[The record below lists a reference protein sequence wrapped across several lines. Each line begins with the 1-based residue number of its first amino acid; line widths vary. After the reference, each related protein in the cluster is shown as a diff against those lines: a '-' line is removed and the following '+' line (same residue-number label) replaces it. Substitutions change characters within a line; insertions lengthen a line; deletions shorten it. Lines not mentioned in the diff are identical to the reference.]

1 MAFSPIEGLYFYNT
15 ASQKKE
21 PFFPNHT
28 PVRLYTCG
36 PTVYDYAHI
45 GNFRTY
51 VFEDVL
57 KRTLLFF
64 GYSVTH
70 VMNITD
76 VEDKTI
82 AGACKKNISLQEYT
96 EPYIEA
102 FFEDLNT
109 LNIAKADFYPHAT
122 HYIPQMIQAITNLL
136 EQGIAYVGQE
146 DPSIYFSL
154 NRFPNYGKLSHLD
167 LSSLRCSSRVSTD
180 EYDKENPSDFVLWK
194 AYNPERDGTIY
205 WESPFG
211 KGRPGWHLECSI
223 MAMELLGDS
232 LDIHVGGVDNIFPHH
247 ENEIAQSE
255 ALSGKPFVRYW
266 LHSEHLLID
275 GKKMSKSLGNFFT
288 LRDLLN
294 QGFTGQEV
302 RYMLLQSHYRMQLNF
317 TEEALL
323 SCRHALRRLKDFVS
337 RLEDVP
343 LSGESP
349 LPKTLTSSNQF
360 LSAFSG
366 ALANDLN
373 VSTGFASLFDFVHE
387 INSLIDQGNFS
398 KADSL
403 YILEI
408 LKKVD
413 SVLGVLPLTTIVP
426 IPATVMQLV
435 AEREEARK
443 AKNWAM
449 ADILRNE
456 VLAAGFLIEDNKSG
470 PKVKPL

>member
-1 MAFSPIEGLYFYNT
+1 MAFSHIEGLYFYNT

-21 PFFPNHT
+21 LFFPNHT

-51 VFEDVL
+51 VFEDIL
-57 KRTLLFF
+57 KRTLVFF

-82 AGACKKNISLQEYT
+82 AGASKKNIPLQEYT
-96 EPYIEA
+96 QPYTEA
-102 FFEDLNT
+102 FFEDLDT
-109 LNIAKADFYPHAT
+109 LNIARADFYPHAT
-122 HYIPQMIQAITNLL
+122 HYIPQMIQAITKLL
-136 EQGIAYVGQE
+136 EQGIAYIGQ
-146 DPSIYFSL
+146 DASVYFSL

-167 LSSLRCSSRVSTD
+167 LSSLRCCSRISAD

-194 AYNPERDGTIY
+194 AYNPERDGVIY

-232 LDIHVGGVDNIFPHH
+232 LDIHAGGVDNIFPHH

-255 ALSGKPFVRYW
+255 ALSGKPFARYW

-275 GKKMSKSLGNFFT
+275 GKKMSKSLGNFLT
-288 LRDLLN
+288 LRDLLH
-294 QGFTGQEV
+294 QEFTGQEV
-302 RYMLLQSHYRMQLNF
+302 RYMLLQSHYRTQLNF

-323 SCRHALRRLKDFVS
+323 ACRHALRRLKDFVS
-337 RLEDVP
+337 RLEGVDLP
-343 LSGESP
+343 GESP
-349 LPKTLTSSNQF
+349 LPRTLDSSSQF
-360 LSAFSG
+360 IEAFSR

-387 INSLIDQGNFS
+387 INTLIDQGHFS

-403 YILEI
+403 YILDT

-413 SVLGVLPLTTIVP
+413 TVLGVLPLTTSVC
-426 IPATVMQLV
+426 IPETVMQLV

-443 AKNWAM
+443 TKNWAM
-449 ADILRNE
+449 ADTLRDE
-456 VLAAGFLIEDNKSG
+456 ILAAGFLVEDSKSG